1 MVSFERIA
9 FCTDFSQG
17 SELAFEVAA
26 ELTRERKAALY
37 IVHSIP
43 PIAPT
48 TPVADEFVA
57 DRILLDQNG
66 DVEAEA
72 EKKINGMYVERLKG
86 LDRITIRILRGQPVN
101 VIVEFARAN
110 NIDLIVMGSLGLSGL
125 ARVLLGSTT
134 QKVMRK
140 APCSVLAVRPRKES

>member
-17 SELAFEVAA
+17 SEFAFEVAA
-26 ELTRERKAALY
+26 ELTREWNAKLY
-37 IVHSIP
+37 IIHSIP
-43 PIAPT
+43 PIAHT

-66 DVEAEA
+66 EGEGEAER
-72 EKKINGMYVERLKG
+72 KINRIYVGRLKG
-86 LDRITIRILRGQPVN
+86 VEQVAIRILRGQPVN
-101 VIVEFARAN
+101 EIVEFARAN
-110 NIDLIVMGSLGLSGL
+110 DIDLIVMGSLGLSGL

>member
-17 SELAFEVAA
+17 SEFAFKVAEDFVRERNA
-26 ELTRERKAALY
+26 ELY
-37 IVHSIP
+37 IIHSIP

-48 TPVADEFVA
+48 TPIADEFVA
-57 DRILLDQNG
+57 DRALLDQSE
-66 DVEAEA
+66 DIDADA
-72 EKKINGMYVERLKG
+72 EKKIRRMYVERLEG
-86 LDRITIRILRGQPVN
+86 VERITIRILRGQPAN
-101 VIVEFARAN
+101 EINQFARAN
-110 NIDLIVMGSLGLSGL
+110 DIDLIVMGSLGLSGL

-140 APCSVLAVRPRKES
+140 APCSVLAVRPRKDS